1 MTSRNILPYV
11 QENTLS
17 CMEAILKSQSLKRKN
32 ISFQFYL
39 HTTTNYMCITVIILF
54 ANRYDMLPMF
64 VSNKIHLSTFS
75 LLSMP

>member
-54 ANRYDMLPMF
+54 ANRYDMF